1 MPDID
6 NDLFELL
13 SLIGLGLIVVVGLAL
28 LGALGRVRKSLD
40 RTLTESER
48 ETAWR
53 GAGDTAAAVPAAASE
68 ASLTA
73 AEAEMPDAAAAEDP
87 GEPAPAAVSEGPGV
101 VAAEPEQREPEPAVA
116 EEPSPAHEIAREP
129 EPEPVA
135 AAETAP
141 AASQEVQPVA
151 AEPEPAAEPQPDEAP
166 ERELEPVASETPEP
180 VATATADEPEGQP
193 FERDGRWW
201 FRRGDELLVYDEMS
215 GQWQPAP
222 QPAGATE
229 TQEVPTVEG
238 ESELGSQAPPEAA
251 QPGAFWKCPSC
262 GAVNGSTA
270 TSCRMCF
277 TARP

>member
-13 SLIGLGLIVVVGLAL
+13 SLVGFALIVIVGLAL
-28 LGALGRVRKSLD
+28 LGAVGRLRKSID
-40 RTLTESER
+40 RTLAEWGRETA

-53 GAGDTAAAVPAAASE
+53 GAGPATREVAAGSSAG
-68 ASLTA
+68 SLAA
-73 AEAEMPDAAAAEDP
+73 AEAEMPNAAAAE
-87 GEPAPAAVSEGPGV
+87 EPAPVEASAGPGVVPAAEEAERPQPEPV
-101 VAAEPEQREPEPAVA
+101 VAAEPVAAAEPGPEPQPV
-116 EEPSPAHEIAREP
+116 ETPQP

-135 AAETAP
+135 AAE
-141 AASQEVQPVA
+141 S
-151 AEPEPAAEPQPDEAP
+151 
-166 ERELEPVASETPEP
+166 
-180 VATATADEPEGQP
+180 EPEGQP

-222 QPAGATE
+222 QQTTTTAA
-229 TQEVPTVEG
+229 QEVPATEGDVGLGAQAPVEG
-238 ESELGSQAPPEAA
+238 A

-270 TSCRMCF
+270 ESCRMCF
-277 TARP
+277 TPRPLPTD